1 MKTVAEQFAETLA
14 AAGVKRIYGI
24 VSGEAPGEVPG
35 EKVIVPSW
43 PRDLVETAGGL
54 VAAGLRLPARVV
66 LSYLAAVQEGDGRW
80 PQNMW
85 LDGTAYWG
93 GVQLDEC
100 AFPILLIDLL
110 LREDA

>member
-1 MKTVAEQFAETLA
+1 MQT
-14 AAGVKRIYGI
+14 
-24 VSGEAPGEVPG
+24 AP
-35 EKVIVPSW
+35 
-43 PRDLVETAGGL
+43 
-54 VAAGLRLPARVV
+54 RLPARVV

-100 AFPILLIDLL
+100 AFPILLIHLL
-110 LREDA
+110 LREKILEPSDADRFTEWSCRCRVHRAQRSGDATGPLGGRRRSLSIYA